1 MSTSTTFQI
10 HYFASASTYTGKQ
23 TERLPAPLPLP
34 QLFDT
39 LESMYPGIK
48 EKVLT
53 SCGVSL
59 GDEYVDVEADIQVV
73 IHPGDEVAVIPPVSS
88 G

>member
-73 IHPGDEVAVIPPVSS
+73 IQPGDEVAVIPPVSS

>member
-53 SCGVSL
+53 SCGF
-59 GDEYVDVEADIQVV
+59 GV
-73 IHPGDEVAVIPPVSS
+73 IYFLYGTQ
-88 G
+88 